1 MSSINKSIETI
12 INNFVENFIDKVVE
26 KYPSTNR
33 DNLTKLWTQIANSS
47 TVTTKA
53 PSRGQDDDEENETKS
68 KSDGGGCPYKF
79 SKGEKSGSI
88 CGSKSKNGS
97 TYCSVHKKHEGQEPK
112 TIKKVLPEPKRSS
125 SKSSN
130 TDSKPNTKPVFY
142 KHKPLDILV
151 NKETG
156 FVIKSNTELVVIGK
170 LVDQTVKNLNLDDVD
185 TCIKWRLH
193 YDEKMVEKP
202 QEEEEDDAPQEE
214 NIAKPVKD
222 DSDSDEEPA
231 KAGKEPA
238 KVVPKQ
244 TKEPIK
250 VVPKPVPKIIS
261 KPVKDDSDS
270 DEEPAKAG
278 KEPVKEPVKV
288 VSKESSKPAPRLIS
302 KPVKDDSDSDEE
314 PAKHIKEPV
323 KVVPKPVISKP
334 VVKAELKP
342 AQVKMV
348 VNSVTK
354 SIKPQLD
361 SDEEEELEEEL
372 EEEEESSVREVK
384 NKSGYETD
392 EAVADLDNKPD
403 TKTIKKALGVTN
415 DDDLDSESD

>member
-1 MSSINKSIETI
+1 MKFLKNFLETDKKMSSINKSIETI

-33 DNLTKLWTQIANSS
+33 DNLTKLWTQIANSP
-47 TVTTKA
+47 TTKA
-53 PSRGQDDDEENETKS
+53 PSRVQDDEEENETKS

-112 TIKKVLPEPKRSS
+112 SIKKVLPEPKRSS

-170 LVDQTVKNLNLDDVD
+170 LVDQTVKNLNLDDVE

-193 YDEKMVEKP
+193 YDQNMVEKP
-202 QEEEEDDAPQEE
+202 QEDEEQQDELVS
-214 NIAKPVKD
+214 KPVKD

-238 KVVPKQ
+238 KAGK
-244 TKEPIK
+244 
-250 VVPKPVPKIIS
+250 
-261 KPVKDDSDS
+261 
-270 DEEPAKAG
+270 EPAKATT
-278 KEPVKEPVKV
+278 V
-288 VSKESSKPAPRLIS
+288 V
-302 KPVKDDSDSDEE
+302 
-314 PAKHIKEPV
+314 
-323 KVVPKPVISKP
+323 KPVITKP
-334 VVKAELKP
+334 VAKVELKP

-348 VNSVTK
+348 INSVSTAV
-354 SIKPQLD
+354 KPQLD
-361 SDEEEELEEEL
+361 SEDEEELEEED
-372 EEEEESSVREVK
+372 VEVK